1 MADYY
6 ERLSELAAGSA
17 DVSCAA
23 AFEPGNRW
31 RPFCS
36 QRCKTIDLGAWAA
49 ERYRISGDVRNED
62 AASSDEDESGERP
75 HRS

>member
-1 MADYY
+1 MVAIVDCPTCG
-6 ERLSELAAGSA
+6 RK
-17 DVSCAA
+17 V

-62 AASSDEDESGERP
+62 AASSDEDESGSAPFDVR
-75 HRS
+75 